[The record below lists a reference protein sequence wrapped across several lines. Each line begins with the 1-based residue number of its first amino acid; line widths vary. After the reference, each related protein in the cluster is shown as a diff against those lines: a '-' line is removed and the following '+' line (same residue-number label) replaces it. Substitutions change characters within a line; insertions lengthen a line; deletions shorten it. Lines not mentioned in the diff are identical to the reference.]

1 MDQFRNL
8 DISAS
13 GINSNR
19 IWMEVIASN
28 IANAKTTK
36 TPEGGPY
43 QAKTVTFGSTLD
55 SLSKEKPSE
64 KVGTGVKV
72 ASVTADESP
81 FITLYDPS
89 HPDAN
94 KEGYVSLPNVNP
106 MQEMAKMMIATRSY
120 EANVAAFGASKN
132 MYMKALEIG
141 R

>member
-13 GINSNR
+13 GIRSNR
-19 IWMEVIASN
+19 TWMEVIASN

-43 QAKTVTFGSTLD
+43 RAQVVTFGSVL
-55 SLSKEKPSE
+55 SALSKDRPSE
-64 KVGTGVKV
+64 QVGTGVKV
-72 ASVTADESP
+72 DQVTADTSP
-81 FITLYDPS
+81 FLTLFDPS

-120 EANVAAFGASKN
+120 EANLAAFGASKN